1 MQKKRLKY
9 KYYLS
14 NLNIDLSHKFFSY
27 VGYNKNLD
35 IQDYNELKENI
46 QKEKQ
51 LKKIKFDDQNQIID
65 DFQEKSGSKFMEE
78 AAESQKEQNRE
89 NRELSFE

>member
-1 MQKKRLKY
+1 
-9 KYYLS
+9 
-14 NLNIDLSHKFFSY
+14 

-46 QKEKQ
+46 LKEKH

-65 DFQEKSGSKFMEE
+65 DFQEKSGSKYFEGARQEE
-78 AAESQKEQNRE
+78 ELRFEQA
-89 NRELSFE
+89 ELSDCGLLQN